1 MALFSEVFSLG
12 KTQAE
17 LDFVNIPVDTD
28 IPLFIDP
35 FAISRR
41 IDRWSEQCHRTI
53 VSFFEQIVD
62 AIRSGNEQFGRE
74 LLRHL
79 QEPNETRLGYSY
91 SRPQGAGIG
100 SYQSEQLFDALRES
114 SAVRTGFLSS
124 LEECELLVDG
134 IARDK
139 ISDLTTNVIRYHLA
153 EYTRDQCI
161 LLGIPTQQL
170 PLSPYYSAYDNEWI
184 SDYFE
189 LPMAAGKPI
198 LLVPKAIVRYDTAY
212 DVQSYYSIFVLS
224 YLQAEHLSANDS
236 LVRTLRDGTKV
247 VYKKDVRATFK
258 LTKENLY
265 RFSRD
270 HPEVL
275 ANYRDY
281 LKELERRGKLSLV
294 EPQEEKIIARML
306 IEALRSIQ
314 PGSETASEYHRLMTG
329 IVEFLFF
336 PNLLYPTKEQEI
348 WEGRKRI
355 DILMENGATVG
366 IFFRLHSVRHLPCS
380 FVVFECKNY
389 VTEIANPEIDQIAGR
404 FSTNRGQFGMI
415 CCRQFQDR
423 QLFISRC
430 RDTFQDGRG
439 LIIPVDDATIIE
451 WLNLISEDR
460 RDAID
465 DMITMLVNSIW
476 IG

>member
-1 MALFSEVFSLG
+1 MALFSEVFNLG

-17 LDFVNIPVDTD
+17 LDFVNIPVDAD

-41 IDRWSEQCHRTI
+41 TDRWSEQCHRTI
-53 VSFFEQIVD
+53 ISFFERIVD
-62 AIRSGNEQFGRE
+62 AIRSGNEEMGRE

-100 SYQSEQLFDALRES
+100 SYQSAQLFDAFKES
-114 SAVRTGFLSS
+114 SAVRTGFLNS

-139 ISDLTTNVIRYHLA
+139 ISDLTTNIIRYHLV
-153 EYTRDQCI
+153 EYTIDQCI
-161 LLGIPTQQL
+161 LLGIQTRQL

-184 SDYFE
+184 SDYFQ
-189 LPMAAGKPI
+189 LPMASGKPI

-212 DVQSYYSIFVLS
+212 DVQSYYSNFVLA
-224 YLQAEHLSANDS
+224 YLQAEHLNANSS
-236 LVRTLRDGTKV
+236 LVQTLRDGTKR
-247 VYKKDVRATFK
+247 VYKKDVKATFR
-258 LTKENLY
+258 LTKDNLY
-265 RFSRD
+265 RFSKE

-281 LKELERRGKLSLV
+281 LKELEHRGRLSLV
-294 EPQEEKIIARML
+294 EPEDEQAIAEMLIIAL
-306 IEALRSIQ
+306 KSIK

-348 WEGRKRI
+348 HEGRKLI
-355 DILMENGATVG
+355 DISMENGATEG

-389 VTEIANPEIDQIAGR
+389 VTEIANPELDQIAGR

-430 RDTFQDGRG
+430 KDTFRDDRG
-439 LIIPVDDATIIE
+439 LIIPVDDDTIIE
-451 WLNLISEDR
+451 WLNFIKRKSR
-460 RDAID
+460 HVID
-465 DMITMLVNSIW
+465 DRINGMINSIW
-476 IG
+476 LA